1 MPDTDY
7 EPDEQDQAEAFDE
20 DTLDGDDRAYNALEP
35 RTFEELPDLLDLT
48 QAAGDADEDEARTE
62 LSEDELSLDDELSL
76 EGVEPEADELY
87 ATESPRLTEID
98 AESNGLR
105 ADDEVELVYSGL
117 MEEAQG
123 AQSSAAHWESR
134 RLEDD
139 DIADLGYGPD
149 GDEDHPKQ

>member
-35 RTFEELPDLLDLT
+35 RTFEELPDLLDVT
-48 QAAGDADEDEARTE
+48 RAAGDADADDPDPDFDPDQADLDE
-62 LSEDELSLDDELSL
+62 ELSL
-76 EGVEPEADELY
+76 EGVEPEADALY
-87 ATESPRLTEID
+87 GADAPRLTEID
-98 AESNGLR
+98 QESNGLR

-117 MEEAQG
+117 MEEVQG

-134 RLEDD
+134 RLADD
-139 DIADLGYGPD
+139 DLADLGYGPD
-149 GDEDHPKQ
+149 DREGAAQ